1 MSDFQLNTE
10 LLRDQVATGV
20 STREAFGQ
28 EIVRLAE
35 ANEDIVVVNA
45 DLVNSLKLGEF
56 AKKFPQRL
64 IQVGVA
70 EQNMAGIG
78 LGLANYGKIPF
89 ITSFAAFS
97 PGLNWSQLRLAAQ
110 TNANI
115 KVISSHYGLNIG
127 EDGASAQMLEDLA
140 MIRVLPNFEVITP
153 ADSIQTKQALAY
165 AAGKNGPIYIRL
177 TREAYPVIYRDDY
190 VFKPGIADLL
200 TTGSS
205 ATLVATGSMV
215 ATALD
220 IAKTLAER
228 GKSLEVINLH
238 TVKPLDAGTIIRSLQ
253 KNGRLITLEEHQ
265 LAAGMGSAVLE
276 EVTGKVKIDS
286 YLAIGC
292 QDRFGQ
298 SGSKA
303 DLLSEYGLDEQSIL
317 RRIAEFL

>member
-1 MSDFQLNTE
+1 MSDFELNRKF
-10 LLRDQVATGV
+10 LREQEVAGV

-35 ANEDIVVVNA
+35 GNEDIVVVNA

-64 IQVGVA
+64 VQVGVA
-70 EQNMAGIG
+70 EQNMAGVA

-110 TNANI
+110 SNANI

-140 MIRVLPNFEVITP
+140 IMRVLPNLEVITP

-165 AAGKNGPIYIRL
+165 AASKKGPVYIRL
-177 TREAYPVIYRDDY
+177 TREAYPVIYNDDY
-190 VFKPGIADLL
+190 NFTPGAADLL

-205 ATLVATGSMV
+205 ATLVATGTMV
-215 ATALD
+215 GTAIS
-220 IAKTLAER
+220 IAKTLAAR
-228 GKSLEVINLH
+228 GKSMEVINAH
-238 TVKPLDAGTIIRSLQ
+238 TVKPLDADTIISSLQ
-253 KNGRLITLEEHQ
+253 KTSRLITLEEHQ

-276 EVTGKVKIDS
+276 AITGKVKLDS

-292 QDRFGQ
+292 EDRFGQ
-298 SGSKA
+298 SGSK
-303 DLLSEYGLDEQSIL
+303 DELLAHYGLDEQSIL
-317 RRIAEFL
+317 RKITEFL

>member
-1 MSDFQLNTE
+1 MSDFELNRE
-10 LLRDQVATGV
+10 LLRGQEVAGV

-35 ANEDIVVVNA
+35 ANQDIVVVNA
-45 DLVNSLKLGEF
+45 DLVSSLKLGEF

-70 EQNMAGIG
+70 EQNMAGVA

-97 PGLNWSQLRLAAQ
+97 PGLNWSQIRLAAQ
-110 TNANI
+110 SNANI

-140 MIRVLPNFEVITP
+140 IMRVLPNFEVITP
-153 ADSIQTKQALAY
+153 ADSIQTKEALAY
-165 AAGKNGPIYIRL
+165 AAGKKGPVYIRL

-190 VFKPGIADLL
+190 VFKPGAADVLS
-200 TTGSS
+200 TGSS
-205 ATLVATGSMV
+205 ATLVATGTMV
-215 ATALD
+215 ATAIN
-220 IAKTLAER
+220 IAQILAER

-238 TVKPLDAGTIIRSLQ
+238 TVKPLDAGAIIASLL
-253 KNGRLITLEEHQ
+253 KTGKLITLEEHQ

-276 EVTGKVKIDS
+276 SITGKVKIDR
-286 YLAIGC
+286 YLGIGC
-292 QDRFGQ
+292 EDRFGQ

-303 DLLSEYGLDEQSIL
+303 ELLAHYGLDEQSIL
-317 RRIAEFL
+317 RRITEFL